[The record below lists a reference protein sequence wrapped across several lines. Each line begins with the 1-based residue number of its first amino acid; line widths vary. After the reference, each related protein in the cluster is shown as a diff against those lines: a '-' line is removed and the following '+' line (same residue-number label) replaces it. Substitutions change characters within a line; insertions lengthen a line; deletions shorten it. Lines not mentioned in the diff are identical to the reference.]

1 MMEKLLE
8 ILSSLHPDVDF
19 STAEGLVDEGIL
31 DSLDI
36 VTLVT
41 EIDAELGVTVP
52 AEEILPE
59 NFNSAAELYDLIT
72 RLDRD

>member
-1 MMEKLLE
+1 M
-8 ILSSLHPDVDF
+8 
-19 STAEGLVDEGIL
+19 DEGIL

-59 NFNSAAELYDLIT
+59 NFNSAAALYDLIT

>member
-19 STAEGLVDEGIL
+19 STAEGLVDEWIL

-59 NFNSAAELYDLIT
+59 NFNSAAALYDLIT